1 MNLVG
6 VGGEAFD
13 PPADLFDLPIGERPD
28 GVPVPGGVFGSAG
41 CFDQTAGGV
50 AMTNSESVSHQAPLT
65 EQPPFFTGPVD
76 ANPKGSR

>member
-1 MNLVG
+1 LNLVG

-28 GVPVPGGVFGSAG
+28 GVPVPG
-41 CFDQTAGGV
+41 GGV